1 MAHGGRSC
9 EKINN
14 LTQRRK
20 GAKTR
25 KEQLLFF
32 FAPLREM
39 LLLFQGFFHS
49 FGSRGEAV
57 VVNSSARVSGRQ
69 SRLEPPIIYVAP
81 AGATAMGHILP
92 PLGGLPPLA
101 LFPNGV
107 PRPAE

>member
-69 SRLEPPIIYVAP
+69 SRLYPPNI
-81 AGATAMGHILP
+81 
-92 PLGGLPPLA
+92 
-101 LFPNGV
+101 
-107 PRPAE
+107 